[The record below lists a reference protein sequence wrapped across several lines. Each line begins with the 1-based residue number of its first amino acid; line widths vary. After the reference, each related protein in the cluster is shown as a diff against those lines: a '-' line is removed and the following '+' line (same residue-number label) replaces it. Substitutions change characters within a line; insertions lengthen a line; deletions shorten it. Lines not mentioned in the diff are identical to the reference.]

1 MVIEN
6 VTLPLDSILSAV
18 QPLFVQ
24 LSVLFGGI
32 VGLYIIL
39 ILVKVYYEH
48 KRTKILLDIRSDLE
62 RLNKHLKVP
71 PVVKKPRFVK
81 QIFHRILRK

>member
-6 VTLPLDSILSAV
+6 VTLPLDSVISAV

-39 ILVKVYYEH
+39 ILVKVYYER

-71 PVVKKPRFVK
+71 PVTKKPHIVK
-81 QIFHRILRK
+81 RIFHKVLRK